1 MSKAKVIITVQGGNV
16 EFSSD
21 DSAVDILLVDFDNV
35 EAMPLGELRSLLEEV
50 ENFEAPAFV
59 DELAEIISDLK
70 DQIQQVEDDED

>member
-70 DQIQQVEDDED
+70 DQIQQVKDNED